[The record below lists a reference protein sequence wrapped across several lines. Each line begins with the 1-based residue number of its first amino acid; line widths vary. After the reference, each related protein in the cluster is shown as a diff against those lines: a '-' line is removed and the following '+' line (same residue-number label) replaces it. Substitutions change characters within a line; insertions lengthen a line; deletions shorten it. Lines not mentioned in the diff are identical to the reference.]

1 MDEKNYKDLVIHFT
15 RYIHSK
21 SLKTLSMYYHGLMT
35 KTEEHEGKKIFMVDD
50 YLLGKIFDK
59 IKEII
64 DIEKFDDAEIL
75 IDMDDKLP
83 HYITLKMF

>member
-1 MDEKNYKDLVIHFT
+1 MDEKNYKDLVIYFT

-35 KTEEHEGKKIFMVDD
+35 KTEEHERKKNFMVDD

-64 DIEKFDDAEIL
+64 DIKKF
-75 IDMDDKLP
+75 
-83 HYITLKMF
+83 

>member
-1 MDEKNYKDLVIHFT
+1 
-15 RYIHSK
+15 
-21 SLKTLSMYYHGLMT
+21 
-35 KTEEHEGKKIFMVDD
+35 MVDD

-75 IDMDDKLP
+75 IDMDDKLS